1 MISDGD
7 ASALPRTIEV
17 LQQGVETGLHIG
29 AQGFV
34 ARDGKTVADFAIGES
49 RPGVAMKRDTVMLW
63 LSACKPVGAVAIAQL
78 MERGKLDLDD
88 PVARFIP
95 EFGTKGKEAVTVRHI
110 LTHTCGFRWAH
121 TGWPT
126 DSWEQIV
133 ANLCDAS
140 LERGWVPGQKAGY
153 HPNTSWF
160 ILGEIV
166 HRIDGRLYEDYVR
179 QEIFLP
185 LGMNDSWIGMPDAK
199 YEAYGQ
205 QLGALQQTDHQP
217 IRTLPP
223 WDSQEAFTHC
233 RPAANG
239 CGPARELARFYQ
251 MLLNHGELNGAR
263 LISADSVQLFTMRQR
278 VGMFD
283 HSFQHVIDWGLG
295 FIINSERNAPGQIPY
310 GFGPYASDNA
320 FGHNGFQS
328 TSAFA
333 DPDHGLVVVI
343 TPNGTP
349 GDTAHERRLRA
360 MLAAVYQDLKL
371 A

>member
-7 ASALPRTIEV
+7 ASALPRTIQV
-17 LQQGVETGLHIG
+17 LQQGIETGLHIG

-34 ARDGKTVADFAIGES
+34 ARGGKTVADFAVGES

-63 LSACKPVGAVAIAQL
+63 LSACKPIGAVAIAQL
-78 MERGKLDLDD
+78 MERDKLDLDD

-95 EFGTKGKEAVTVRHI
+95 EFGTKGKEAITVRHI

-126 DSWEQIV
+126 DSWEQII

-166 HRIDGRLYEDYVR
+166 HRIDGRLYENYVR

-185 LGMNDSWIGMPDAK
+185 LGMNDSWIGMPDVK

-223 WDSQEAFTHC
+223 WDTKEAFTHC

-239 CGPARELARFYQ
+239 CGPARELGHFYQ
-251 MLLNHGELNGAR
+251 MLLNHGELDGAR
-263 LISADSVQLFTMRQR
+263 LLSADSVRLFTMRQR

-283 HSFQHVIDWGLG
+283 NSFQHVIDWGLG

-333 DPDHGLVVVI
+333 DPDHELVVVI

-349 GDTAHERRLRA
+349 GDLAHERRLRA